1 MQLNYRMPLTRLRP
15 SVVRLPELPTV
26 SHALARAR
34 LGLQLKRGR
43 QTAVF
48 NLRWRFTM
56 LVLQAVPAP
65 GRDAYRLL
73 RARIRQASTWEWGNK
88 AKTRLR
94 HVQRPKGGHI
104 SLANANGVLVAHV
117 LPKTAN
123 DLFYLT
129 EKFTGRLVAWFEQDL
144 LAINI
149 QFVPEPPPSKRRRR
163 R

>member
-1 MQLNYRMPLTRLRP
+1 
-15 SVVRLPELPTV
+15 
-26 SHALARAR
+26 
-34 LGLQLKRGR
+34 
-43 QTAVF
+43 
-48 NLRWRFTM
+48 M

-73 RARIRQASTWEWGNK
+73 RARIRDASTWEWSNK

-94 HVQRPKGGHI
+94 HIQRPKGGYI

-117 LPKTAN
+117 QPKTTN
-123 DLFYLT
+123 DLFYLA

-149 QFVPEPPPSKRRRR
+149 QFVSEQPAPKRKRRR
-163 R
+163 

>member
-1 MQLNYRMPLTRLRP
+1 
-15 SVVRLPELPTV
+15 
-26 SHALARAR
+26 
-34 LGLQLKRGR
+34 
-43 QTAVF
+43 
-48 NLRWRFTM
+48 M

-73 RARIRQASTWEWGNK
+73 RGRIRLASTWEWSNK

-117 LPKTAN
+117 QPKTAS
-123 DLFYLT
+123 DLFYLA
-129 EKFTGRLVAWFEQDL
+129 EKFTGRLVAWFEPDL

-149 QFVPEPPPSKRRRR
+149 QFVPEAPSPKRKRRRR
-163 R
+163 